1 MNSESDVASPLTE
14 SKKGGFFVLF
24 SKFGDKVSCLL
35 KMLLSCAT
43 TNKTLRWFVS
53 HQFLLVHCVH
63 RSSISIGHF
72 QKKKKI

>member
-35 KMLLSCAT
+35 KMLLSCAY
-43 TNKTLRWFVS
+43 TNKTLRWFVVINS
-53 HQFLLVHCVH
+53 CWYTVF
-63 RSSISIGHF
+63 IG
-72 QKKKKI
+72 QVSV